1 MAGYV
6 PHTDAD
12 RQAMMDV
19 LGIES
24 LDDLFCPIP
33 DSIKLKDDLNL
44 PEGLSEMEVCQKLT
58 ELAGKNKVYVS
69 CFRGAG
75 AYRHYIPSVVK
86 HIACRKEFVTAYTP
100 YQAEI
105 SQGVLQ
111 AIFEFQSMICELTG
125 MDAANASV
133 YDGATAVSEAVAMC
147 VDRKRNKV
155 VLSKALNPQTINV
168 VKTWCYAS
176 DVEVVIVDE
185 KDYHTDMDALKEAI
199 DSEVA
204 AVVMQSPNFY
214 GVIEDMEGVATL
226 AHEAKAKFVAS
237 VNPISLAI
245 LKAPASY
252 GADIA
257 VGDGQPLGNPI
268 AFGGPYLGFMATT
281 KKMMRKLPGRIVGQ
295 SVDHHDRRSFVLTL
309 QAREQHIRREKA
321 SSNICSNQALNA
333 LIAGVYLAS
342 VGPEGLKDVAN
353 RCLDNAHYLKAEL
366 AEVEGVACNKDAF
379 FHEFVTTTDAKAQA
393 INDAIAKENML
404 GGYPLDENRILW
416 CTTEMNQKADMDKL
430 VKLVKE
436 VVSNG

>member
-12 RQAMMDV
+12 RQAMLEA
-19 LGIES
+19 LGMKS
-24 LDDLFCPIP
+24 MDDLFRPIP
-33 DSIKLKDDLNL
+33 DSIKLKNGLSL
-44 PEGLSEMEVCQKLT
+44 PEGLSEMEVYDRLTKLA
-58 ELAGKNKVYVS
+58 EKNTIYGS

-86 HIACRKEFVTAYTP
+86 DITSRKEFVTAYTP

-111 AIFEFQSMICELTG
+111 AIFEFQTMICELTG

-133 YDGATAVSEAVAMC
+133 YDGATAVSEAIAMC
-147 VDRKRNKV
+147 TDRKKYKV
-155 VLSKALNPQTINV
+155 VLSKALNPQTISV

-176 DVEVVIVDE
+176 DVEVIMVDE
-185 KDYHTDMDALKEAI
+185 KDYHTDLDALK
-199 DSEVA
+199 DTLSNDVA

-214 GVIEDMEGVATL
+214 GVIEDMEGACAI

-237 VNPISLAI
+237 VNPISLGI
-245 LKAPASY
+245 LRSPASY

-257 VGDGQPLGNPI
+257 VGDGQPLGNPM

-295 SVDHHDRRSFVLTL
+295 SVDHHGRRGFVLTL

-333 LIAGVYLAS
+333 LIAGVYLS
-342 VGPEGLKDVAN
+342 TVGSEGLKDVAN
-353 RCLDNAHYLKAEL
+353 RCLDNAHYLKAEI
-366 AEVEGVACNKDAF
+366 EGIDGVQCVNGEF
-379 FHEFVTTTDAKAQA
+379 FHEFVSVAEGKSKAIIDALAE
-393 INDAIAKENML
+393 ENIL
-404 GGYPLDENRILW
+404 GGYPLDDNRILW
-416 CTTEMNQKADMDKL
+416 CTTEVNQKADIDKV
-430 VKLVKE
+430 VKLMKE
-436 VVSNG
+436 VVNNG